1 MPFLRGFSVYAGGVM
16 QHRGGSVF
24 VRSRARSLCLGAS
37 VVVCLASLS
46 CSSSSDG
53 GSGTS
58 GANTTEA
65 KVDAQALFGP
75 NVTNVDIEVDYA
87 DGAAPYVGAA
97 GQYKDVWNFFRTNTN
112 AVFDGQ
118 KDISF
123 PNTLEGMEKLDDV
136 TAPAF
141 TKSDVLAVAKAHRQ
155 GASATDTASFYVV
168 FLNGHFKDD
177 AGNVQPDVT
186 STAIADKGV
195 IAIFKPAI
203 ATFENPKS
211 AIAQLVEQSALLH
224 QIGHVVGFV
233 NNGVPL
239 NSEHH
244 DAANG
249 AHCTNQACIMNV
261 AFEGAEATANFV
273 AKSFS
278 APDPVIF
285 GQECLSDARILENKL
300 LPE

>member
-1 MPFLRGFSVYAGGVM
+1 MRLLRFGGI
-16 QHRGGSVF
+16 
-24 VRSRARSLCLGAS
+24 SLGIALAS
-37 VVVCLASLS
+37 ALASLS

-53 GSGTS
+53 SSGSSGTR
-58 GANTTEA
+58 AA
-65 KVDAQALFGP
+65 KVDAQTLFGP

-87 DGAAPYVGAA
+87 AGAAPYVGTG
-97 GQYKDVWNFFRTNTN
+97 GQYKDVWNLFRTNTN
-112 AVFDGQ
+112 ALFDGK

-136 TAPAF
+136 TAGEF
-141 TKSDVLAVAKAHRQ
+141 TKSDVLAIAKTHRQ
-155 GASATDTASFYVV
+155 GASTAATASFYVV
-168 FLNGHFKDD
+168 FLDGKFKDD
-177 AGNVQPDVT
+177 AGTVLPDVT

-203 ATFENPKS
+203 TANPNS
-211 AIAQLVEQSALLH
+211 AIAPLVEQSALLH

-249 AHCTNQACIMNV
+249 AHCTNKACIMNV
-261 AFEGAEATANFV
+261 AFEGAEATVNFV
-273 AKSFS
+273 AKSFT

>member
-1 MPFLRGFSVYAGGVM
+1 MPFLRGFSVRAGGVM
-16 QHRGGSVF
+16 PCRGISLALGLVF
-24 VRSRARSLCLGAS
+24 F
-37 VVVCLASLS
+37 SLS

-53 GSGTS
+53 AGSSGTT
-58 GANTTEA
+58 TTEA
-65 KVDAQALFGP
+65 KVDAQTLFGP
-75 NVTNVDIEVDYA
+75 NVTSVDVEVDYA

-97 GQYKDVWNFFRTNTN
+97 GRYKDVWNLFRTNTN

-118 KDISF
+118 KDVTF
-123 PNTLEGMEKLDDV
+123 PNTLEAMEKLDDV
-136 TAPAF
+136 TAQEF
-141 TKSDVLAVAKAHRQ
+141 TKSDVLAIAKAHRQ
-155 GASATDTASFYVV
+155 GASSADTASFYVV

-177 AGNVQPDVT
+177 GGNVQPDVT

-195 IAIFKPAI
+195 IAVFKPVV
-203 ATFENPKS
+203 ATFENPTS

-224 QIGHVVGFV
+224 QIGHLVGFV

-249 AHCTNQACIMNV
+249 AHCTNQACIMNA

-273 AKSFS
+273 AKSFT

-285 GQECLSDARILENKL
+285 GQECLSDARILENAL
-300 LPE
+300 RPE